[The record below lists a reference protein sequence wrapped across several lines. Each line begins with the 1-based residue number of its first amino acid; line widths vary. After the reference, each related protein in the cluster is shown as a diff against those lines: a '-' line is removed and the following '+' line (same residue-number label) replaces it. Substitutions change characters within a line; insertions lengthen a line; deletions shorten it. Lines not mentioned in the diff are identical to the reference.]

1 MFILYSISESLGG
14 NVGLAVTQ
22 VFNLTFMCQWG
33 MRQTAELENQ
43 MTSVERVMEY
53 AEQPAEPPMETIPK
67 LRPDP
72 QWPQDGKI
80 QFTNFSLKY
89 SEDGKTILRDINMV
103 IQPKVRKAFFYVFM
117 AHSLV
122 LPS

>member
-1 MFILYSISESLGG
+1 M
-14 NVGLAVTQ
+14 GLAVTQ

-53 AEQPAEPPMETIPK
+53 AEQPSEPPMETIPK

-103 IQPKVRKAFFYVFM
+103 IQPKVREAFFNVSWHILFCCLRD
-117 AHSLV
+117 HNF
-122 LPS
+122 

>member
-1 MFILYSISESLGG
+1 M
-14 NVGLAVTQ
+14 GLAVTQ

-53 AEQPAEPPMETIPK
+53 AEQPSEPPMETIPK

-103 IQPKVRKAFFYVFM
+103 IQPKVREAFFNV
-117 AHSLV
+117 SLHI
-122 LPS
+122 LLCCLRDHNF

>member
-1 MFILYSISESLGG
+1 M
-14 NVGLAVTQ
+14 AVTQ

-53 AEQPAEPPMETIPK
+53 AKQPSEPPLETVPK
-67 LRPDP
+67 LRPAP
-72 QWPQDGKI
+72 EWPSEGRI

-89 SEDGKTILRDINMV
+89 SEQGKAILHDINLI
-103 IQPKVRKAFFYVFM
+103 IQPKVGLCFLRMFQTFFHVSDACY
-117 AHSLV
+117 A
-122 LPS
+122 